1 MIFNF
6 TERIKK
12 QHVQFNDDTASTT
25 SESAES
31 INNGMEESWIVAPP
45 QCFNS
50 KGKFNAEMNPMEN
63 LLIEH
68 PSMSIYHEKSE
79 KPNGNNENHSNRIV
93 VISRQEKA
101 HRAVAG
107 RLLQLEDRVPLKD
120 INNKVNKSKNSSPN
134 ALKRRNMV
142 YGRSHGT
149 RQNKQ
154 YGRMVGKHVGMVGK
168 RGS

>member
-1 MIFNF
+1 M
-6 TERIKK
+6 
-12 QHVQFNDDTASTT
+12 
-25 SESAES
+25 
-31 INNGMEESWIVAPP
+31 APP

-50 KGKFNAEMNPMEN
+50 KRKFNTEMNPMEN

-79 KPNGNNENHSNRIV
+79 KPDGSNETHSNRTV
-93 VISRQEKA
+93 VVTRQEKA

-107 RLLQLEDRVPLKD
+107 RLLQLEDRVPLKE
-120 INNKVNKSKNSSPN
+120 INKVNKSKNSSPN

-142 YGRSHGT
+142 YARRHST